1 MKVLFFYVFTIVAAV
16 YGLLF
21 PNAAA
26 KTSAEA
32 TASADNA
39 AAVSPTATVS
49 ASHTRPAAVPEVE
62 SASSAPAA
70 AVVPTEVPFDDP
82 IAEFGDP
89 KVQETFE
96 QGSTGF
102 GLGAGLNDEDYI
114 RYIAT
119 NNKVTIEPKMN
130 NGWLSWRLRPP
141 VITDGAAEMDISFTT
156 CARGDRTGILMR
168 SENYTDGKGYYFS
181 LACEGTLSIYRDTT
195 LLNSMDVSDVFK
207 NGSGDVNHLEAIV
220 KGDKLTAV
228 LNDAAVLSVEDNTY
242 TEGFCGFFT
251 APQGQNTL
259 TMSISAFNLY
269 YNEN

>member
-21 PNAAA
+21 PNTLVSTSVED
-26 KTSAEA
+26 TSAVD
-32 TASADNA
+32 SA

-49 ASHTRPAAVPEVE
+49 APIERPTA
-62 SASSAPAA
+62 APAA
-70 AVVPTEVPFDDP
+70 AVEPADVVSPTEVPFDDP
-82 IAEFGDP
+82 IAEFGAP
-89 KVQETFE
+89 KVQETFA

-102 GLGAGLNDEDYI
+102 GLSAGLNDEDYI
-114 RYIAT
+114 RYITT

-168 SENYTDGKGYYFS
+168 SENYTDGNGYYFS
-181 LACEGTLSIYRDTT
+181 LACEGTLSIYRDTV

-207 NGSGDVNHLEAIV
+207 NGSGDVNHLEAVV
-220 KGDKLTAV
+220 KGDTLTAV
-228 LNDAAVLSVEDNTY
+228 LNDAAVLTVEDNTY
-242 TEGFCGFFT
+242 DEGFCGFFT
-251 APQGQNTL
+251 APQGQGTL

>member
-16 YGLLF
+16 YALLF
-21 PNAAA
+21 PNASA
-26 KTSAEA
+26 KTSVEA
-32 TASADNA
+32 TSTADNT
-39 AAVSPTATVS
+39 AAVSPTATS
-49 ASHTRPAAVPEVE
+49 GPNSRPAAVPEVE
-62 SASSAPAA
+62 AVSSAPAA
-70 AVVPTEVPFDDP
+70 AVEPTEVPFDDP
-82 IAEFGDP
+82 IAEFGEP
-89 KVQETFE
+89 KVQETFD

-114 RYIAT
+114 RYITT

-130 NGWLSWRLRPP
+130 NGWVSWRLRPP

-207 NGSGDVNHLEAIV
+207 NASGDVNHLEAIV
-220 KGDKLTAV
+220 KGDTLTAV
-228 LNDAAVLSVEDNTY
+228 LNDAAVLTVEDNTY
-242 TEGFCGFFT
+242 DEGFCGFFT